1 MTTTLLGGGQNETRK
16 MLLEKIYAA
25 TRIGWRASRRG
36 AFRGAFGAVLRG
48 GYGGQCW

>member
-1 MTTTLLGGGQNETRK
+1 MTTTLLGGGQNETRN

-25 TRIGWRASRRG
+25 TRIGWRVSRRG